1 MRFMIDLLRLTFTN
15 PNAAGLHILELRPSF
30 GTALS
35 AFMVTIIIAVVLMFA
50 LNGFQAAAILPGFPA
65 ISPVKLAMVMGI
77 GTLGLVG
84 TIWLTAQAFGGN
96 GSLTDGIL
104 VFAWI
109 QMLQV
114 LLQIVQTA
122 LMLVS
127 ITLAGLVSLIATG
140 LLFWILFGLLNSW
153 LNLESMWKAAAC
165 FVISV
170 IGLSMAGAFILVS
183 FGVSPGQV
191 AL

>member
-1 MRFMIDLLRLTFTN
+1 MNFMIDLLLLSLKD
-15 PNAAGLHILELRPSF
+15 PNAAAQRILDLQPSIV
-30 GTALS
+30 TALS
-35 AFMVTIIIAVVLMFA
+35 AFVATIIIAVVLMFA
-50 LNGFQAAAILPGFPA
+50 LNGFSTGAILPGFAP
-65 ISPVKLAMVMGI
+65 ISPVTLASVMGA

-84 TIWLTAQAFGGN
+84 AIWLVGRAFGGS
-96 GSLTDGIL
+96 GSFTDGIL

-114 LLQIVQTA
+114 LLQVAQTA
-122 LMLVS
+122 FMLIS
-127 ITLAGLVSLIATG
+127 ITLGGLVSLIATG
-140 LLFWILFGLLNSW
+140 MLFWILFGLINSW
-153 LNLESMWKAAAC
+153 MDLGSMWKAASC
-165 FVISV
+165 FIIGV

>member
-1 MRFMIDLLRLTFTN
+1 
-15 PNAAGLHILELRPSF
+15 
-30 GTALS
+30 
-35 AFMVTIIIAVVLMFA
+35 MV
-50 LNGFQAAAILPGFPA
+50 
-65 ISPVKLAMVMGI
+65 
-77 GTLGLVG
+77 
-84 TIWLTAQAFGGN
+84 
-96 GSLTDGIL
+96 
-104 VFAWI
+104 
-109 QMLQV
+109 
-114 LLQIVQTA
+114 
-122 LMLVS
+122 VS

-153 LNLESMWKAAAC
+153 LNLGSMWKAAAC